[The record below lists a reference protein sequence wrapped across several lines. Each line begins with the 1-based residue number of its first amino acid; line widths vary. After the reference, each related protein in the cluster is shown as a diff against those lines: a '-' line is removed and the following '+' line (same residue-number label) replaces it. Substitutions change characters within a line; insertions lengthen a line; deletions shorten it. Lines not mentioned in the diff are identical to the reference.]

1 MKQNLLRGAAAL
13 ALVAAFAVASS
24 SAFAADKLRVAK
36 SGISLMFTS
45 LDVGEA
51 AGIWKQLD
59 LDVVGIQMDGE
70 APMQKAMASGELDI
84 ALASGTS
91 GAFKIKGV
99 PQSPVAQMSG
109 PPADF
114 VVIVHPNSKYKDIK
128 DLKGKKLGVT
138 ARGSLTDW
146 LVHEASRLQG
156 WGDDGIEAVG
166 ISNLQARMAAMK
178 NGDIDGMITT
188 PETATDYAENGA
200 AKILLYFGDYVHDFV
215 THSILAHNDIINK
228 KPEVLQRFL
237 KGWFMT
243 VAYMKKP
250 ENREKSI
257 EVMAGVLKISKTAA
271 AVAFDAEI
279 KVMSD
284 DGAWDMKGLD
294 VVRKSLPGFGLLDY
308 VPEAKDLVSDK
319 FVPVKF

>member
-1 MKQNLLRGAAAL
+1 MRQNFLKSVAGL
-13 ALVAAFAVASS
+13 ALIAAFVFSAGSAS
-24 SAFAADKLRVAK
+24 AADKLRVAK
-36 SGISLMFTS
+36 SGVSLMFTS
-45 LDVGEA
+45 LDVGED
-51 AGIWKQLD
+51 AGIWKSLD
-59 LDVVGIQMDGE
+59 LEVTGIQMDGE

-114 VVIVHPNSKYKDIK
+114 VVIVHPNSKYTDIK

-156 WGDDGIEAVG
+156 WGDDGIESVG

-200 AKILLYFGDYVHDFV
+200 AKILLYFGDHVHDFV
-215 THSILAHNDIINK
+215 THSILAHNDIITK
-228 KPEVLQRFL
+228 RPDVLRRFL
-237 KGWFMT
+237 KGWYQT

-257 EVMAGVLKISKTAA
+257 EVMARVLKISKSAA
-271 AVAFDAEI
+271 TIGFDADV
-279 KVMSD
+279 KAMSD

-308 VPEAKDLVSDK
+308 VPEAKELINDQ